1 MPAARAVVTGNVPQP
16 GAVGQRGC
24 PPTPGSLAGRSEQGA
39 ALAATGSTALS
50 WSGRGRLA
58 LGVSEWVGVPGEIRA
73 KGKNTAGVG
82 GVVLYR
88 VGRKG
93 L

>member
-1 MPAARAVVTGNVPQP
+1 MPAALAAVTGNVPQP
-16 GAVGQRGC
+16 GPVGQRGSL
-24 PPTPGSLAGRSEQGA
+24 PTAGSLAGPSEQGA
-39 ALAATGSTALS
+39 ALAATSSTALS
-50 WSGRGRLA
+50 WWGTGRLA
-58 LGVSEWVGVPGEIRA
+58 IGVSEWEAFLGKIRA

>member
-1 MPAARAVVTGNVPQP
+1 MPATRAVVIGNVPQP

-24 PPTPGSLAGRSEQGA
+24 PPTPGSLAGPTEQGA

-58 LGVSEWVGVPGEIRA
+58 LGVSEWVGVPGE
-73 KGKNTAGVG
+73 NSC
-82 GVVLYR
+82 
-88 VGRKG
+88 
-93 L
+93 

>member
-1 MPAARAVVTGNVPQP
+1 MPAARAVVIGNVPQP

-58 LGVSEWVGVPGEIRA
+58 LGVSEWVGVPGE
-73 KGKNTAGVG
+73 NSC
-82 GVVLYR
+82 
-88 VGRKG
+88 
-93 L
+93 

>member
-1 MPAARAVVTGNVPQP
+1 MPAARAVVIGNVPQP

-24 PPTPGSLAGRSEQGA
+24 PPTPGSLAGPTEQGT

-58 LGVSEWVGVPGEIRA
+58 LGVSEWVGVPGE
-73 KGKNTAGVG
+73 NSC
-82 GVVLYR
+82 
-88 VGRKG
+88 
-93 L
+93 